1 MNILNS
7 GVGNFVMSEGR
18 KYSYFGG
25 NNYLGLANH
34 PEVKAA
40 AIRAI
45 EKYGV
50 NFSASRRTTGTADLH
65 LELEKKLAAFKG
77 TEDAV
82 VFASGFMGNGIL
94 LDTLKLSYSAVLMD
108 RLAHPSIVDSIPRV
122 ISLIQYY
129 GHCDTGELED
139 LLASNKGERP
149 LIITD
154 GVFALTGEIAPLE
167 KIYEIA
173 IKYNA
178 ILITDDAHSTGVLG
192 RQERNAGTL

>member
-1 MNILNS
+1 
-7 GVGNFVMSEGR
+7 MSEGR

-34 PEVKAA
+34 PEVKEA

-82 VFASGFMGNGIL
+82 VFASGYQGNSIL
-94 LDTLKLSYSAVLMD
+94 LEVLKTRYTAVFMD
-108 RLAHPSIVDSIPRV
+108 RLAHPSITGSIPR
-122 ISLIQYY
+122 
-129 GHCDTGELED
+129 D
-139 LLASNKGERP
+139 
-149 LIITD
+149 
-154 GVFALTGEIAPLE
+154 
-167 KIYEIA
+167 
-173 IKYNA
+173 
-178 ILITDDAHSTGVLG
+178 ILNVAVL
-192 RQERNAGTL
+192 